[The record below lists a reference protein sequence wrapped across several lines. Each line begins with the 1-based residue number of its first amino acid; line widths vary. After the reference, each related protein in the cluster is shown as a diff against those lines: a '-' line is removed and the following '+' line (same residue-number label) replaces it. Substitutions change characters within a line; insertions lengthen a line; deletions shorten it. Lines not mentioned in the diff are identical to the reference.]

1 MISASELRK
10 GMCFEWNGQIY
21 TVLDFEHNKH
31 GRGGAVVWIKM
42 RNVATGAN
50 VENTFNPTDK
60 FEKVQFVEKE
70 MQYLYNDGDLYY
82 FFDPET
88 YDQIPYNKELVEEC
102 LPYLLDGMTVTA
114 KFFKDK
120 IFSVAPPLFV
130 VLEVKETEPAIQ
142 GDTSKATYKPAT
154 METGLVVQVPLFI
167 GNGEKIKI
175 DTRTGEYV
183 ERA

>member
-10 GMCFEWNGQIY
+10 GMCFEWNGQIMS
-21 TVLDFEHNKH
+21 VLDFQHNKH

-42 RNVATGAN
+42 RNVQTGAN

-70 MQYLYNDGDLYY
+70 MTYLYNDGDLYY
-82 FFDPET
+82 FMDPET
-88 YDQIPYNKELVEEC
+88 YEQTPYNKSLVEEC
-102 LPYLLDGMTVTA
+102 LPYVLENTNVIVR
-114 KFFKDK
+114 FFKDQV
-120 IFSVAPPLFV
+120 FSVVPQLFV
-130 VLEVKETEPAIQ
+130 VLEVKDTEPAIQ
-142 GDTSKATYKPAT
+142 GDTTKASFKPAT
-154 METGLVVQVPLFI
+154 METGLTVQVPLFI
-167 GNGEKIKI
+167 GNGDKIKV

>member
-42 RNVATGAN
+42 RNVSSGAN

-60 FEKVQFVEKE
+60 FEKVQFVEKD

-88 YDQIPYNKELVEEC
+88 LDQIPYNKSLVEEC
-102 LPYLLDGMTVTA
+102 LPYLLDGMTVSVR
-114 KFFKDK
+114 FFKDQV
-120 IFSVAPPLFV
+120 FSVAPPLFV
-130 VLEVKETEPAIQ
+130 VLEVTSTEPAIQ

-154 METGLVVQVPLFI
+154 LETGLTVQVPLFI
-167 GNGEKIKI
+167 GNGEKIKV

>member
-42 RNVATGAN
+42 RNVNTGAN

-88 YDQIPYNKELVEEC
+88 YDQIPYNKDLVEEC

-114 KFFKDK
+114 KFFKDQ

-130 VLEVKETEPAIQ
+130 TLEVTETEPAIQ
-142 GDTSKATYKPAT
+142 GDTSKASYKPAKL
-154 METGLVVQVPLFI
+154 ETGLTVQVPLFI